1 MIDHFIAKLRARD
14 DLSEVEE
21 TALRAA
27 VVQTKQFRADTT
39 VIRSGDEL
47 TQSWLL
53 MSGFAARFKDMHN
66 GNRQILELNIP
77 GDFVDLHGFLLKT
90 IDHSVGTLTPCMFAI
105 VPHTALTRISEE
117 MPHLSRLLWLQTVLD
132 AAIHREWVTTLG
144 QRPATGRLAQLFLEL
159 HYRLNLVGLAHG
171 DEFDFPL
178 TQSEIAEIT
187 GLTPVHVNRTLKALR
202 ERNLATARSGKVQ
215 ILDRTGLELEAGF
228 DPTYLNLTRRPR

>member
-14 DLSEVEE
+14 DVSDVEE
-21 TALRAA
+21 AALRAA
-27 VVQTKQFRADTT
+27 VAQTKEFPADVT
-39 VIRSGDEL
+39 VIRSGADL
-47 TQSWLL
+47 RQSWLL
-53 MSGFAARFKDMHN
+53 TSGFAARFKDMHN

-90 IDHSVGTLTPCMFAI
+90 IDHSIGTLTRCTFAI
-105 VPHTALTRISEE
+105 VPHAALTRISEE

-159 HYRLNLVGLAHG
+159 HHRLAVVGMVR
-171 DEFDFPL
+171 DEEFDLPL

-187 GLTPVHVNRTLKALR
+187 GLTSVHVNRTLRSLR
-202 ERNLATARSGKVQ
+202 ERNLANARSGKVQ
-215 ILDRTGLELEAGF
+215 ILDRAGLELEAGF
-228 DPTYLNLTRRPR
+228 DPVYLNLTKRPR